1 MLELPASVCCLLPV
15 FLPPSPSEA
24 ASQEC
29 WKGLL
34 VTQQAS
40 LNWLLVPA
48 KSAGPAGR
56 CWCIRLQ
63 VVTLQ
68 HLDRAC
74 ALSPMMRSPGR
85 LGREG
90 GEGLCMNA
98 VVCLVVLQS
107 FSLAVDLA

>member
-40 LNWLLVPA
+40 LNWLFGPA

-74 ALSPMMRSPGR
+74 VLSLMMRSPGR
-85 LGREG
+85 WGREG

-98 VVCLVVLQS
+98 VVCCLVVLQS
-107 FSLAVDLA
+107 F

>member
-1 MLELPASVCCLLPV
+1 M
-15 FLPPSPSEA
+15 
-24 ASQEC
+24 
-29 WKGLL
+29 
-34 VTQQAS
+34 TQQAS
-40 LNWLLVPA
+40 LNWLLGPA

-85 LGREG
+85 WGREG
-90 GEGLCMNA
+90 GEGLFMNA
-98 VVCLVVLQS
+98 VVCFVWLSKV
-107 FSLAVDLA
+107 FDLLWTLPEAEHCPA